1 MAKCLAVE
9 FGKKNLRFLV
19 VSPGMTETK
28 MIENLPEKTKLMA
41 KMQTPLRKLASTA
54 DVAELVLFLLSDG
67 ASHITG
73 QNFRVDGGLVM
84 D

>member
-1 MAKCLAVE
+1 
-9 FGKKNLRFLV
+9 
-19 VSPGMTETK
+19 
-28 MIENLPEKTKLMA
+28 
-41 KMQTPLRKLASTA
+41 MQTPLRKLASTA